1 MDTYDYA
8 HHFYHRL
15 ATTAHALGCLLQVE
29 LHPGPHCDLYQCP
42 HCYGHGQRIL
52 PGQPLSPGE
61 FGVALDDVLP
71 FCPTVIVSGVTTEP
85 LTHAEPAAVI
95 AEVRRRGLPLG
106 LYTKGR
112 RLEGDVVD
120 ALLHGSGECFVT
132 VSLDE
137 IDPGAYLTRHGLRLA
152 SVEKGP
158 GGLSAADY
166 QQRVLDNVRAFK
178 ARRDALG
185 ARVELRIALLLFA
198 ENSNESA
205 VVEVVRSLAD
215 MADRLRIAF
224 PQNRNDGRPPG
235 DMPDDTARVL
245 NRLQRRFEGNPKVRI
260 LVDTAKPVRDT
271 CFSLCRAQRFQI
283 TIDRC
288 GNVFP
293 CPQVAVQPYR
303 HLSFGNIRE
312 QPLRSLLRSPRR
324 FAMFEW
330 EVDRQM
336 GCRICDRKDEAVNVA
351 LAGLSMAFDRSA

>member
-1 MDTYDYA
+1 
-8 HHFYHRL
+8 
-15 ATTAHALGCLLQVE
+15 
-29 LHPGPHCDLYQCP
+29 
-42 HCYGHGQRIL
+42 
-52 PGQPLSPGE
+52 
-61 FGVALDDVLP
+61 
-71 FCPTVIVSGVTTEP
+71 
-85 LTHAEPAAVI
+85 
-95 AEVRRRGLPLG
+95 VRRRALPLG

-112 RLEGDVVD
+112 RLEGAVAD
-120 ALLHGSGECFVT
+120 ALLDGPGECFVT

-137 IDPGAYLTRHGLRLA
+137 VDPDTYRTRHGLRLT

-158 GGLSAADY
+158 GGLSASEY

-178 ARRDALG
+178 AKRDARG

-198 ENSNESA
+198 ENADEPA
-205 VVEVVRSLAD
+205 VVDAVRSLAD
-215 MADRLRIAF
+215 MADRVRIAF

-235 DMPDDTARVL
+235 NMPDDTAQIL
-245 NRLQRRFEGNPKVRI
+245 NRLKQRFAGNPKVRI
-260 LVDTAKPVRDT
+260 LVDTAKPVRDA

-312 QPLRSLLRSPRR
+312 QPLRSLLRSRR
-324 FAMFEW
+324 RSAMFEW

-336 GCRICDRKDEAVNVA
+336 GCRICDRKDEAINVA